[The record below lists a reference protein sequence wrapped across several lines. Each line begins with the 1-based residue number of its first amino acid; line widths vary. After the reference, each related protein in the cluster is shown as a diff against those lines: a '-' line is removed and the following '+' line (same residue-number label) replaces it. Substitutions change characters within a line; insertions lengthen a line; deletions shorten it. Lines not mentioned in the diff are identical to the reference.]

1 MAPRKKPEPFR
12 RKNAKVYYFCYWEGD
27 KRIYKSTGETL
38 KYKAVEF
45 IEDFLGSKDAKLK
58 NITLREY
65 IEPFYDWDRCPH
77 VRRLREENKSITEY
91 HAKNERARITNHI
104 LPDPIADMVFT
115 EIRRSDILDFRS
127 RIKEKEGAPTASKVL
142 KVLKTVFNEAD
153 YREDIDR
160 NPAESV
166 GDVKYDSEEAGIFTR
181 EELFALFPEDSV
193 GPWMDVAEYTCFFLA
208 ATTGMRRGEILAL
221 HWYNVNLVQKELM
234 VLEAFKGTQKV
245 IGLPKWDKVRGIA
258 LADILVKKLK
268 EYKELTGASDGDF
281 VFRYIGGRHKGKT
294 YGGTKWQDAFVR
306 ALKKLNIDK
315 KARCLI
321 PHSLRH
327 SLQTLLRASGQDSEK
342 LRDYFGWTN
351 EKTQKGYTHINA
363 SHLRPEADAIDNLFS
378 NE

>member
-1 MAPRKKPEPFR
+1 MAPRKMPEPFR
-12 RKNAKVYYFCYWEGD
+12 RKNAKVWYFCYWEGD

-58 NITLREY
+58 NLTLREY

-77 VRRLREENKSITEY
+77 IRRLREENKSITEY
-91 HAKNERARITNHI
+91 HAKNERARIKNHI
-104 LPDPIADMVFT
+104 LPDPIADKIFT
-115 EIRRSDILDFRS
+115 EIRRSDILDLRS
-127 RIKEKEGAPTASKVL
+127 RIVEKDGAPTAKKVL
-142 KVLKTVFNEAD
+142 KVLKTVFNEAE

-160 NPAESV
+160 NPV
-166 GDVKYDSEEAGIFTR
+166 KKIGDISYISEERGIFNR
-181 EELFALFPEDSV
+181 EELLALFPEDSL
-193 GPWMDVAEYTCFFLA
+193 GPWRDVGEYTLFFLT
-208 ATTGMRRGEILAL
+208 ATTGMRRGEVLAL
-221 HWYNVNLVQKELM
+221 RWHNVDLNLKELR
-234 VLEAFKGTQKV
+234 VLEAYKGTPKV
-245 IGLPKWDKVRGIA
+245 IGMPKWDKTRGIA

-294 YGGTKWQDAFVR
+294 YGGTKWQKAFTGAMDR
-306 ALKKLNIDK
+306 MEID
-315 KARCLI
+315 REGRNLM

-342 LRDYFGWTN
+342 LRDYFGWSN

-363 SHLRPEADAIDNLFS
+363 SHLRPEADAIDTLFTS
-378 NE
+378 E